1 MLILEISPLSGAGP
15 VKLGSLR
22 SEARESLLRAGFPLE
37 SSRRSLDY
45 FCNASIQVECD
56 PDDRVIFIGISASER
71 FTATFQSLDV
81 FSLSAEELFSLIAN
95 ADNSGAHQF
104 IASEYLFPNQIL
116 TLWDADEQYDRQ
128 GNESRPVWAQVGI
141 GNESY
146 AASVAAIRGR
156 V

>member
-1 MLILEISPLSGAGP
+1 MLNLEISPLIGIGP

-22 SEARESLLRAGFPLE
+22 LEARESLLSAGFPLE

-45 FCNASIQVECD
+45 FCNASIQVECG
-56 PDDRVIFIGISASER
+56 PDDRVRFIGISASER
-71 FTATFQSLDV
+71 FIATFQSIDV
-81 FSLSAEELFSLIAN
+81 FSRSAEELFSLIAD
-95 ADNSGAHQF
+95 ADNSGPHQF
-104 IASEYLFPNQIL
+104 ITSEYLFPNQIV

-146 AASVAAIRGR
+146 AAAIAAIRSR